1 MNENNWSRCVLILHT
16 RDHDDSENFTLV
28 PRNSIRIYKKW
39 LFYHSGSKKMS
50 LEHLQFLSRILGVS
64 NMHFLAATA
73 VKTTFFLNPTG
84 IAL

>member
-1 MNENNWSRCVLILHT
+1 MTVLPQW
-16 RDHDDSENFTLV
+16 EQ
-28 PRNSIRIYKKW
+28 KK
-39 LFYHSGSKKMS
+39 S
-50 LEHLQFLSRILGVS
+50 LEHIQFLSRILGVS